1 MKQLLVAFTLTL
13 LVPGAAH
20 AFDKNHHPDRRADER
35 TAGAPTIAILH
46 PSDEIDPY
54 VVDTLRKELR
64 ARGLDAFDTS
74 LAIDDAFRDA
84 PVADYYV
91 EIAGGESRT
100 TDYGGID
107 IGGRDGEVSLAL
119 LVSRFGTEIRVYDAA
134 TMDVVA
140 RQSVTKRSRVVL
152 PTAIGL
158 GGLYAYIGAPLLQR
172 AQYRGL
178 ARAVSR
184 DAASFVT
191 ATVNG
196 R

>member
-1 MKQLLVAFTLTL
+1 MKPLLAAFALVM

-20 AFDKNHHPDRRADER
+20 AFNTNRRADQHAA
-35 TAGAPTIAILH
+35 TSPAVAILQ
-46 PSDEIDPY
+46 PSEEIDPY
-54 VVDTLRKELR
+54 VVDMIRKELR
-64 ARGLDAFDTS
+64 VRGLDPFKSALT
-74 LAIDDAFRDA
+74 IDDAFREA

-91 EIAGGESRT
+91 EIAGGDTRT

-119 LVSRFGTEIRVYDAA
+119 LVSRFGTEIRVYDAD
-134 TMDVVA
+134 TMEIVA

-158 GGLYAYIGAPLLQR
+158 GGLYAYIGAPILQR

-178 ARAVSR
+178 ARAASR
-184 DAASFVT
+184 DAASFIT